1 MTIRVYDEKFRRQP
15 GKYLLQSSLATL
27 SIILLVAFRQ
37 FVETPALLA
46 SLGASCF
53 IAFTM
58 PHMRIS
64 SPRHLVGGYLCGAM
78 AGGLCQTL
86 LHSAWMETTG
96 IGFALASTVL
106 AGVAVGVSIL
116 LMVIL
121 DFEHAPAAGIALGL
135 VLEKPV
141 PANILYMVGA
151 IIILATLKTLFRRWM
166 IDLL

>member
-15 GKYLLQSSLATL
+15 GKYLLQSGLATL
-27 SIILLVAFRQ
+27 AIILLVAFRQ
-37 FVETPALLA
+37 LVETPALLA

-78 AGGLCQTL
+78 AGGVCQTL

-96 IGFALASTVL
+96 IDFAVGSTVL
-106 AGVAVGVSIL
+106 AGVAVGVSVL

-135 VLEKPV
+135 ILDKWRVENIAYVVGGIVLLCMVRRLLKP
-141 PANILYMVGA
+141 IL
-151 IIILATLKTLFRRWM
+151 R
-166 IDLL
+166 DLL